1 METLVETRAFR
12 LESKS
17 CKDFFLQ
24 INFSPIEFIRDHV
37 TFKLPYDFSYHMK
50 TPLDIL
56 GSFIIMKRSSSF
68 WVLEPEIL
76 QPKLLYQ
83 TVDTYFIN
91 SVLCT
96 CECFRND
103 HTSTHNLTW
112 ENLPLF
118 QLCLWPAFYET
129 FLI

>member
-1 METLVETRAFR
+1 MNFPPIRA
-12 LESKS
+12 L
-17 CKDFFLQ
+17 
-24 INFSPIEFIRDHV
+24 EFIKDHV

-56 GSFIIMKRSSSF
+56 GSFIIMKRSTSF